1 MRVLVVEDEPRLAR
15 NVSRILTR
23 KGGYAVDVSTDG
35 VDGRHMALTNPYD
48 LIVLDLMLPG
58 VGGMQILREL
68 RGQGRRTPVLILT
81 ARDSRDDVVEGL
93 ETGGDDYLTKPFDA
107 GELVA
112 RCKAL
117 IRRSYE
123 RPDPVIRVGE
133 LTIDTK
139 AHSVAAGGGDV
150 MLSAMEYRLIEYL
163 AMRAG
168 EIVSKEDIIE
178 HLYDFGAETF
188 SNVVEV
194 YISSLRR
201 KLRSAGADGLIRTYR
216 NQGYRLEGEAS

>member
-68 RGQGRRTPVLILT
+68 REKGRRTPVLILT

-123 RPDPVIRVGE
+123 HPDPVIRVGE
-133 LTIDTK
+133 LTINTK
-139 AHSVAAGGGDV
+139 AHTVATNDEDV
-150 MLSAMEYRLIEYL
+150 SLSAMEYRLIEYL
-163 AMRAG
+163 AMRSG

-201 KLRSAGADGLIRTYR
+201 KLRSAGADGLIQTYR
-216 NQGYRLEGEAS
+216 NQGYRLEGEAP

>member
-48 LIVLDLMLPG
+48 LIILDLMLPG